1 MNTNILTRRALLN
14 TGVGAFVASLAVPAS
29 ANKQETN
36 GLDARNEAAVRKYY
50 KSWETRNWHPF
61 DVLLA
66 DNFTFT
72 SAAGDDHISKAQFK
86 TRCWDTQVDF
96 VGHFDLKHVF
106 GNGNDALVLYVC
118 TTKNGK
124 TFKNAEYHHLNEGR
138 IEAIECYFGA
148 PSNYTSAVAGKS

>member
-1 MNTNILTRRALLN
+1 MNTNILTRRALFN
-14 TGVGAFVASLAVPAS
+14 AGAVAFAASLAAPTV
-29 ANKQETN
+29 
-36 GLDARNEAAVRKYY
+36 AAVPETRDLSAQNEEAIRKYY
-50 KSWETRNWHPF
+50 KSWETRDWHPF

-72 SAAGDDHISKAQFK
+72 SAAGDDHISKSIFK

-96 VGHFDLKHVF
+96 VGHFDLKHLF
-106 GNGNDALVLYVC
+106 GNGDDALVLYVC

-124 TFKNAEYHHLNEGR
+124 TFKNAEYHHLKEGR

-148 PSNYTSAVAGKS
+148 ASNYTSAVAGKS

>member
-1 MNTNILTRRALLN
+1 MTKNILTRRALFE
-14 TGVGAFVASLAVPAS
+14 TGAVAFVASLTVPAI
-29 ANKQETN
+29 ATVQKTK
-36 GLDARNEAAVRKYY
+36 GLDARNEEAIRKYY
-50 KSWETRNWHPF
+50 KSWETRDWHPF

-124 TFKNAEYHHLNEGR
+124 TFKNAEYHHLKEGS

-148 PSNYTSAVAGKS
+148 ASNYTSAVAGKS